1 VYGPVPAATVTETL
15 RLFNVL
21 TAFEPVCYATSADVT
36 GDLTRVVGYAVVVV
50 G

>member
-1 VYGPVPAATVTETL
+1 VYGLVPAATVKETL
-15 RLFNVL
+15 RLFNAL

-36 GDLTRVVGYAVVVV
+36 GDTSRLVGYAVVV